1 MATKKT
7 TTTHSAKYAYLFAQY
22 KKNYITVATLR
33 KWVAIN
39 EKKSGA
45 GITAEEFKEITGE
58 DY

>member
-7 TTTHSAKYAYLFAQY
+7 TTTHSAKYAHLLAQY

-33 KWVAIN
+33 KWVVIN

>member
-7 TTTHSAKYAYLFAQY
+7 TAAHSAKYVYLLAQY

-45 GITAEEFKEITGE
+45 GITTEEFKEITGE